1 MDFRGSFDGFS
12 LAVFEV
18 QRILNT
24 AGKAPNDSITEQP
37 HRAVRR

>member
-1 MDFRGSFDGFS
+1 MDFGGSFDGFS

-24 AGKAPNDSITEQP
+24 AGKVPE
-37 HRAVRR
+37 